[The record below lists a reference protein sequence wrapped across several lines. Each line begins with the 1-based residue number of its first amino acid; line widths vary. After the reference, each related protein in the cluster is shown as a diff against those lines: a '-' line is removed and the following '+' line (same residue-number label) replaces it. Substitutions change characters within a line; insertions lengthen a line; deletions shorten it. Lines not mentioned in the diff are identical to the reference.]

1 MGNQEKKQWEN
12 KVLMKK
18 RIIQFDKEL
27 TVTSTFSQE
36 GVKKT
41 QGENRKKKIVPAY
54 QETNLNWKFWTHYI
68 DEYEPLRIRIYTA
81 KRKRALH

>member
-1 MGNQEKKQWEN
+1 MGNQEEKQWEN

-27 TVTSTFSQE
+27 RVTSTFSQE

-41 QGENRKKKIVPAY
+41 EGENRKKK
-54 QETNLNWKFWTHYI
+54 
-68 DEYEPLRIRIYTA
+68 R
-81 KRKRALH
+81 

>member
-1 MGNQEKKQWEN
+1 
-12 KVLMKK
+12 MKK

-54 QETNLNWKFWTHYI
+54 QETNLN
-68 DEYEPLRIRIYTA
+68 
-81 KRKRALH
+81 